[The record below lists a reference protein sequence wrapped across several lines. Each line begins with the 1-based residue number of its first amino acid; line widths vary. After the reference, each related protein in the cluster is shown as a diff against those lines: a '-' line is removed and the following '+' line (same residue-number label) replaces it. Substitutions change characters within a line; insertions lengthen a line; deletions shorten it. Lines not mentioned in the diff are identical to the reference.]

1 MLIWL
6 FLFFIFIFKLN
17 YKVWNLIQNCLY
29 IFFDFFSKYDELL
42 ILYIY
47 FNNFNNFYICI
58 IIDFI
63 IYDITSSTIDL
74 TLVGLEN

>member
-47 FNNFNNFYICI
+47 FNNFYICI